1 MSWPEAAGRMALPAL
16 GQWEAGGGMAGISA
30 VPDARGT
37 VVVGDVPAGTG
48 PRPSG
53 VFGFHAC
60 LVPPKPGP
68 MCVLLCPGHRWLP
81 GAVLRFPSQA
91 PGTSGAFSLLLTVLP
106 GRPRH
111 VLTTVLTIPPTRS
124 VPCLPRKHNR

>member
-48 PRPSG
+48 PDLPECLGFMHVSSRPSLAPCVSFSVLG
-53 VFGFHAC
+53 TGGSQ
-60 LVPPKPGP
+60 VPF
-68 MCVLLCPGHRWLP
+68 CDFR
-81 GAVLRFPSQA
+81 LRLQE
-91 PGTSGAFSLLLTVLP
+91 
-106 GRPRH
+106 RRE
-111 VLTTVLTIPPTRS
+111 RS
-124 VPCLPRKHNR
+124 VFSSLSSPGGRGMY